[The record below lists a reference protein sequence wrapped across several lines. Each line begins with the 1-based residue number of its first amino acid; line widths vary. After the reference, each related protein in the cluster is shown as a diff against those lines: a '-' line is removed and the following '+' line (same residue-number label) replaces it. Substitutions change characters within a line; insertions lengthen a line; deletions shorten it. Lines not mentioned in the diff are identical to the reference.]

1 MSVAARTPRAAVV
14 LPLAA
19 LTVGVAAWWLL
30 VTALALPAYVLPP
43 PTAVARRLATNPDL
57 YAANALTTLRRIVV
71 GGAVGVLVGAA
82 LAVVVVEVRWLRRA
96 LVPYLVAARVLP
108 KIAVAPVL
116 LIYFGTGEA
125 TGIAF
130 VALVAFFPMV
140 VSTVAGLES
149 VPEAHLDLLR
159 SVDAGRLATLVHL
172 RVPHAVPD
180 AFAGLKQSTTLA
192 VIGAV
197 IAEWLVS
204 TEGLGALIL
213 FALEDVQ
220 VDVMLAALAVL
231 FAEGLALYGLVV
243 AAERRVGWTGGD
255 PAPGTE
261 PDAGT
266 GSGAADHARS
276 DAERAAA
283 DRRSSQAGTR

>member
-1 MSVAARTPRAAVV
+1 MSLAARTPRAPVV

-19 LTVGVAAWWLL
+19 LAVGVAVWWLL
-30 VTALALPAYVLPP
+30 SIALALPAYVLPP
-43 PTAVARRLATNPDL
+43 PTAVADRLIANPDL
-57 YAANALTTLRRIVV
+57 YVASALTTLRRIVL

-82 LAVVVVEVRWLRRA
+82 LAVAVVEVRWLRRA

-116 LIYFGTGEA
+116 LIYVGTGEG

-140 VSTVAGLES
+140 VSTVAGLEG
-149 VPEAHLDLLR
+149 VPEAHMDLLR
-159 SVDAGRLATLVHL
+159 SLDAGRLATLVHL

-180 AFAGLKQSTTLA
+180 AFAGLKQSTALA
-192 VIGAV
+192 VVGSV

-243 AAERRVGWTGGD
+243 AAERRVGWSQTGG
-255 PAPGTE
+255 APG
-261 PDAGT
+261 PGQD
-266 GSGAADHARS
+266 RS
-276 DAERAAA
+276 DAAAA
-283 DRRSSQAGTR
+283 DRRSSQTGAR